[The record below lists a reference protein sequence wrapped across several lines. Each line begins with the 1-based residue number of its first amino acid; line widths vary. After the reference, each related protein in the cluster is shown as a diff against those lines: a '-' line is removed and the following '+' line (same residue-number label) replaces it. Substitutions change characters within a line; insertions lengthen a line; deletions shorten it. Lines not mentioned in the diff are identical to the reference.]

1 MKYKEQEKK
10 ERKNIA
16 YIRCSCDKSDV
27 ENQRYEILKFCEENE
42 LQIDE
47 WVEETISG
55 TTEYSTRKLG
65 EALKGADKNTR
76 FITCEISRIARKMF
90 DIMEFLNR
98 CTQKGCEVWTIKDNF
113 RLGDDLSSKVI
124 AFAFAL
130 SAEIERSLL
139 SQRTKQSLARKKAE
153 GIRLGRK
160 VDYTRADE
168 ERAIAL
174 RKKGWSFQK
183 IADET
188 GISKSAVHRLC
199 KNEGLE

>member
-1 MKYKEQEKK
+1 MENII
-10 ERKNIA
+10 RKNIG

-27 ENQRYEILKFCEENE
+27 ENQRFEIEKFCKENG

-65 EALKGADKNTR
+65 EALKNADKNSR
-76 FITCEISRIARKMF
+76 FICCEISRIARNMY

-98 CTQKGCEVWTIKDNF
+98 CTKKNCEVWTIKDNF

-139 SQRTKQSLARKKAE
+139 SQRTKQSLARLKSEGKK
-153 GIRLGRK
+153 LGRPVK
-160 VDYTRADE
+160 DDS
-168 ERAIAL
+168 ERKEIVKGLRTEGKTIVEIAE
-174 RKKGWSFQK
+174 
-183 IADET
+183 IT
-188 GISKSAVHRLC
+188 GIPKSTVARLC
-199 KNEGLE
+199 K

>member
-1 MKYKEQEKK
+1 MEIK

-27 ENQRYEILKFCEENE
+27 ENQRFEIEKFCKENGIE
-42 LQIDE
+42 INE

-65 EALKGADKNTR
+65 EALKNADKNSR
-76 FITCEISRIARKMF
+76 FICCEISRIARNMYE
-90 DIMEFLNR
+90 IMEFLNR
-98 CTQKGCEVWTIKDNF
+98 CTKKNCEVWTIKDNF

-139 SQRTKQSLARKKAE
+139 SQRTKQSLARLKSEGKKLGRPNISENDERKVLVKQLRAE
-153 GIRLGRK
+153 GKTIMEIAEITGIPKSTVARLGK
-160 VDYTRADE
+160 
-168 ERAIAL
+168 
-174 RKKGWSFQK
+174 
-183 IADET
+183 
-188 GISKSAVHRLC
+188 
-199 KNEGLE
+199 